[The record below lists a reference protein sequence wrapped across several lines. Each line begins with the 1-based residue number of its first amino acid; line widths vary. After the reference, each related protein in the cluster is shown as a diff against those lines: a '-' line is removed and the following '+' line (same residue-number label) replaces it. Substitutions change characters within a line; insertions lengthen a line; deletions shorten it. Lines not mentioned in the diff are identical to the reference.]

1 MCQPFWHWALH
12 LRADLCCEDYNREAV
27 RGLGGWAA
35 GGVAELR
42 REMKIL
48 GRTQRIGTG
57 RKETS
62 NGRERKDKNR
72 GKVGGEAGSAEIFEM

>member
-1 MCQPFWHWALH
+1 M
-12 LRADLCCEDYNREAV
+12 
-27 RGLGGWAA
+27 
-35 GGVAELR
+35 AELR

-72 GKVGGEAGSAEIFEM
+72 GKVGGEAGSEEIFEM

>member
-1 MCQPFWHWALH
+1 M
-12 LRADLCCEDYNREAV
+12 D
-27 RGLGGWAA
+27 GWAA
-35 GGVAELR
+35 GRVAELR

-72 GKVGGEAGSAEIFEM
+72 GKVGGEVGNAEIFEM